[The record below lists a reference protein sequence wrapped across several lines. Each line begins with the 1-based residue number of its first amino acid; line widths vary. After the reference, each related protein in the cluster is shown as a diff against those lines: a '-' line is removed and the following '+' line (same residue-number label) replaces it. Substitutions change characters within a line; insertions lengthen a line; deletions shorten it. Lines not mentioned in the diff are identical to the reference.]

1 MNREKYEDIEYD
13 ITVAIAEPIPPIFG
27 IRMRL
32 RIILTIAPLICVTKE
47 NGNIFS
53 ITSHLLNTALM
64 KTNKLAHM

>member
-1 MNREKYEDIEYD
+1 MNREKYDDIEYD

-47 NGNIFS
+47 R
-53 ITSHLLNTALM
+53 
-64 KTNKLAHM
+64 